1 MVTKH
6 NCLHFYLLEK
16 VFIKSIRSANL
27 LTKQDISILFINW
40 KDLIVANT
48 KLLKSLRIRQT
59 MQQQQA
65 TVGDILCENVGI
77 WLRRILVHINK
88 LSPHLMLGC
97 FSSPR

>member
-6 NCLHFYLLEK
+6 NLNCLHFYLLEK

-77 WLRRILVHINK
+77 RLRRILV
-88 LSPHLMLGC
+88 LLHLKN
-97 FSSPR
+97 PKWAY

>member
-1 MVTKH
+1 MVKKH
-6 NCLHFYLLEK
+6 NYLHFLPHDK

-77 WLRRILVHINK
+77 RLRRILV
-88 LSPHLMLGC
+88 LLHLKN
-97 FSSPR
+97 PKWAY

>member
-1 MVTKH
+1 M
-6 NCLHFYLLEK
+6 
-16 VFIKSIRSANL
+16 FIKSIRSANL

-77 WLRRILVHINK
+77 WSRRILNYCFYTLRIHI
-88 LSPHLMLGC
+88 
-97 FSSPR
+97 

>member
-1 MVTKH
+1 M
-6 NCLHFYLLEK
+6 
-16 VFIKSIRSANL
+16 FIKSIRSANL

-77 WLRRILVHINK
+77 WISRILVLLHFKNPK
-88 LSPHLMLGC
+88 WAY
-97 FSSPR
+97 

>member
-6 NCLHFYLLEK
+6 NYLHFYLLEK

-27 LTKQDISILFINW
+27 LTKQDISVLFINW

-77 WLRRILVHINK
+77 RLRRILVPLNFK
-88 LSPHLMLGC
+88 NPKWAY
-97 FSSPR
+97 